1 MGRTSTQSDADLL
14 ASAADGDRQAF
25 GELVARHHVAVHRYV
40 ARRIGV
46 AHAEDVVSETFEVA
60 LRRAGSYRPLGE
72 LALPWLLGI
81 ATNLLRRF
89 ARQEGAM
96 LRAYARTG
104 IDPAMEASD
113 ASRVDGLGLDRELA
127 GALGALRA
135 EHREVLLL
143 HALGELSN
151 AEIAAALAV
160 PQGTV
165 KAWLHRARMA
175 AASHLAAAGV
185 ASPQITEEASDAR
198 D

>member
-1 MGRTSTQSDADLL
+1 MRRASKLSDAGVL
-14 ASAADGDRQAF
+14 AAAAGGDMQAF
-25 GELVARHHVAVHRYV
+25 EQLVARHHVAVHRYV

-46 AHAEDVVSETFEVA
+46 TDAEDVVSETFEVA
-60 LRRAGSYRPLGE
+60 LRRAGSYQPLGDR
-72 LALPWLLGI
+72 ALPWLLGI

-89 ARQEGAM
+89 VRREETM

-104 IDPAMEASD
+104 IDPASEAGD
-113 ASRVDGLGLDRELA
+113 PSRIDSLGLQRELA
-127 GALGALRA
+127 GALAALRP

-151 AEIAAALAV
+151 AEIAAALEV
-160 PQGTV
+160 PEGTV

-185 ASPQITEEASDAR
+185 VLPQITQETFDAR